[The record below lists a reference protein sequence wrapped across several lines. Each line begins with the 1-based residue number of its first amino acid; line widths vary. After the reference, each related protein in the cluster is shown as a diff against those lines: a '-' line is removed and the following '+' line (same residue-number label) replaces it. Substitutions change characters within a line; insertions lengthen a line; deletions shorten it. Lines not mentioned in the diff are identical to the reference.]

1 MMATRK
7 RPWLLNLLIGITVV
21 VCILAF
27 AAHYRNWVRLKED
40 RIQLLTG
47 VYYLEIPYGEVD
59 NVLWVEKIPKMERS
73 HGFSVWAREKGTFV
87 DSLLPDRP
95 VYVFV
100 DDLRR
105 HKLRVHYRD
114 TLVLYLN
121 FADSLETQNMYEFLR
136 AKTDAAE

>member
-1 MMATRK
+1 MAIRK
-7 RPWLLNLLIGITVV
+7 RHWLLNLLIAITVV

-27 AAHYRNWVRLKED
+27 TAHYRNWVRIKED
-40 RIQLLTG
+40 KVQLLTG
-47 VYYLEIPYGEVD
+47 VYYLEVPYEKLD
-59 NVLWVEKIPKMERS
+59 NVLWVEKIPKLERK

-105 HKLRVHYRD
+105 HKLRVRYQD
-114 TLVLYLN
+114 TLTLYLN
-121 FADSLETQNMYEFLR
+121 FADSLETQNMYEFLVE
-136 AKTDAAE
+136 KLEVSE